1 MSQKSSVLQPA
12 KSVSQA
18 LTPDTCPKLEKLVGH
33 RLFVRDTLSVALTI
47 WFGSGVP
54 SLLEPHAR
62 PPTIFG
68 DELDAGGADRILDE
82 ATIWLEA
89 RDAAKLRG

>member
-1 MSQKSSVLQPA
+1 MAFLE
-12 KSVSQA
+12 QA
-18 LTPDTCPKLEKLVGH
+18 GRERPCPKLEKLAGH

-62 PPTIFG
+62 PSTIFG
-68 DELDAGGADRILDE
+68 DELNAGGALDE
-82 ATIWLEA
+82 ATTWLEA

>member
-1 MSQKSSVLQPA
+1 MAFPE
-12 KSVSQA
+12 QA
-18 LTPDTCPKLEKLVGH
+18 GRERPCPKLEKLVGH

-62 PPTIFG
+62 PATIFG
-68 DELDAGGADRILDE
+68 DELDAGGGAGRILDE
-82 ATIWLEA
+82 ATIWLVA
-89 RDAAKLRG
+89 RDAATLRR

>member
-1 MSQKSSVLQPA
+1 MAFPERAGRERLCA
-12 KSVSQA
+12 
-18 LTPDTCPKLEKLVGH
+18 KLEKLVGH

-47 WFGSGVP
+47 WFGSDAP

-62 PPTIFG
+62 LSTIFG
-68 DELDAGGADRILDE
+68 DELGGAGRILDE

-89 RDAAKLRG
+89 RDATKLRG